1 MYRFSANS
9 CATISSTAIFLSQQ
23 SRQYFSSPRGSETSF
38 APQSAHRDLATD
50 FRGIRCIVNCKL
62 MQRPTHAGLRHLA
75 LNVQRFDQMK
85 RFYVDLLGFAVEWE
99 PDADNVYL
107 SSGIDNLALHR
118 ASLAAPPPAA
128 SLPETPPPAAAS
140 ASPRAAS
147 QPVALA
153 PAALAP
159 AASPLD
165 HLGLIVREAEDVDR
179 WAAFLEGRGVA
190 IDARPRTHRDGA
202 RSCYFRDPD
211 GNSVQIIH
219 HPPISGR

>member
-1 MYRFSANS
+1 
-9 CATISSTAIFLSQQ
+9 
-23 SRQYFSSPRGSETSF
+23 
-38 APQSAHRDLATD
+38 
-50 FRGIRCIVNCKL
+50 

-75 LNVQRFDQMK
+75 LNVHRFDEMK

-118 ASLAAPPPAA
+118 ASIATGPPVV
-128 SLPETPPPAAAS
+128 
-140 ASPRAAS
+140 SP
-147 QPVALA
+147 
-153 PAALAP
+153 P

-190 IDARPRTHRDGA
+190 IGARPRTHRDGA

-211 GNSVQIIH
+211 GNTVQIIH
-219 HPPISGR
+219 HPPISGK